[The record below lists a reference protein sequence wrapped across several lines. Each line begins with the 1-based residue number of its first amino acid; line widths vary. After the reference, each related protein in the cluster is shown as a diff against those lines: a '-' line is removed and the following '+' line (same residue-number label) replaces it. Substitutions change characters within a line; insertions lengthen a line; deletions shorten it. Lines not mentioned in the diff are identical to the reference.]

1 MSQKAMTPHDDKKKI
16 LFIFDSGIL
25 CNVDDIL
32 LHRDTKKKKKDSIVL
47 FIFNFNLGQGFIRKC
62 FRPAEV
68 KGNLSQVCILGR
80 IISFGSSSCGVVEIA
95 KSPVSLNLESQRVK
109 MSGFTLKCSPGL
121 EASSIFTLS
130 LTHV

>member
-16 LFIFDSGIL
+16 LFIFDSGISSTL
-25 CNVDDIL
+25 HNIL

-121 EASSIFTLS
+121 EASSMFTLS

>member
-1 MSQKAMTPHDDKKKI
+1 MIRKKI
-16 LFIFDSGIL
+16 LFIFDSGISSTL
-25 CNVDDIL
+25 HNIL
-32 LHRDTKKKKKDSIVL
+32 LHRDTKKKKDSIVL

-121 EASSIFTLS
+121 EASSMFTLS

>member
-1 MSQKAMTPHDDKKKI
+1 MMIRKKI
-16 LFIFDSGIL
+16 LFIFDSGISSTL
-25 CNVDDIL
+25 HNIL

-121 EASSIFTLS
+121 EASSMFTLS

>member
-1 MSQKAMTPHDDKKKI
+1 MMIRKKSSSYLI
-16 LFIFDSGIL
+16 VVYYVMWMIYFCIGIP
-25 CNVDDIL
+25 
-32 LHRDTKKKKKDSIVL
+32 KKKKKDSIVL

>member
-1 MSQKAMTPHDDKKKI
+1 MMIRKKSSSYLI
-16 LFIFDSGIL
+16 VVYYVMWMIYFCIEIP
-25 CNVDDIL
+25 
-32 LHRDTKKKKKDSIVL
+32 KKKKKDSIVL

>member
-1 MSQKAMTPHDDKKKI
+1 MIRKKI
-16 LFIFDSGIL
+16 LFIFDSGISSTL
-25 CNVDDIL
+25 HNIL

-121 EASSIFTLS
+121 EASSMFTLS

>member
-16 LFIFDSGIL
+16 LFIFDSGISSTL
-25 CNVDDIL
+25 HNIL

>member
-1 MSQKAMTPHDDKKKI
+1 MMIRKKSSSYLI
-16 LFIFDSGIL
+16 VVYYVMWMIYFCIGIP
-25 CNVDDIL
+25 
-32 LHRDTKKKKKDSIVL
+32 KKKKKDSIVL

-121 EASSIFTLS
+121 EASSMFTLS

>member
-1 MSQKAMTPHDDKKKI
+1 MMIRKKSSSYLI
-16 LFIFDSGIL
+16 VVYYVMWMIYFCIGIP
-25 CNVDDIL
+25 
-32 LHRDTKKKKKDSIVL
+32 KKKKKDSIVL

-95 KSPVSLNLESQRVK
+95 KSPVSLNLEGQRVK

-121 EASSIFTLS
+121 EASSMFTLS

>member
-1 MSQKAMTPHDDKKKI
+1 MIYFCIEIP
-16 LFIFDSGIL
+16 
-25 CNVDDIL
+25 
-32 LHRDTKKKKKDSIVL
+32 KKKKKDSIVL

-121 EASSIFTLS
+121 EASSMFTLS

>member
-1 MSQKAMTPHDDKKKI
+1 MMIRKKSSSYLIVVYHPHYI
-16 LFIFDSGIL
+16 IYFCIGIP
-25 CNVDDIL
+25 
-32 LHRDTKKKKKDSIVL
+32 KKKKDSIVL

-121 EASSIFTLS
+121 EASSMFTLS